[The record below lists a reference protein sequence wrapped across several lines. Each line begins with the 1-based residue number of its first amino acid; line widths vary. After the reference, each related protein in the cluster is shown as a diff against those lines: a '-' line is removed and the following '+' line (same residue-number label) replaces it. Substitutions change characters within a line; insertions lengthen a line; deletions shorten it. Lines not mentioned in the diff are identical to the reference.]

1 MRGATHLPC
10 TYCRNELISIHAPR
24 AGSDAR
30 HPSYCLRMNHF
41 NPRSPC
47 GERPVAQNFRAAH
60 AQFQSTLPVRG
71 ATRTHTVI
79 ECPNYIS
86 IHAPR
91 AGSDYDSVHP
101 RTLPSPF
108 QSTLPV
114 RGATPCAASPRSC
127 HGISIHAP
135 RAGSDGCV
143 RGFLRN
149 RFISIHAPRAGSD
162 KETDSEIRIP
172 VHFNPRS
179 PCGERPVHVTKS
191 GTLYRFQSTLPV
203 RGATR
208 PLRFCAA
215 SNLHFNPR
223 SPCGERRAT
232 RRKISCCMKFQSTL
246 PVRGAT

>member
-1 MRGATHLPC
+1 MR
-10 TYCRNELISIHAPR
+10 
-24 AGSDAR
+24 
-30 HPSYCLRMNHF
+30 
-41 NPRSPC
+41 
-47 GERPVAQNFRAAH
+47 
-60 AQFQSTLPVRG
+60 
-71 ATRTHTVI
+71 
-79 ECPNYIS
+79 
-86 IHAPR
+86 
-91 AGSDYDSVHP
+91 
-101 RTLPSPF
+101 LPSH
-108 QSTLPV
+108 
-114 RGATPCAASPRSC
+114 TPR
-127 HGISIHAP
+127 ISIHAP

-246 PVRGAT
+246 PVRGATINNHILPYIGDISIHAPRAGSDEMRRND